1 MPAIE
6 IARFVDLSASTLHDI
21 LALRAEVFVVEQAC
35 AYLDIDGRDTAADT
49 LHLFVRD
56 DELGTVASYLR
67 VLCESDG
74 TRKIGR
80 VVTAP
85 GARRRGLAAALITEA
100 LTQSAPGPVVI
111 DAQAQLE
118 QWYAGFGFVVDGEP
132 FLEDDIRHVPMRRVN
147 AAATDADASEADAV
161 SADGV

>member
-1 MPAIE
+1 MLAIE
-6 IARFVDLSASTLHDI
+6 IARFVDLAAATLYEI

-35 AYLDIDGRDTAADT
+35 AYLDIDGRDTETTT

-56 DELGTVASYLR
+56 DDQRDTVVAYLR
-67 VLCESDG
+67 VLCEPDG

-85 GARRRGLAAALITEA
+85 GARSRGLAAKLVTEA
-100 LTQSAPGPVVI
+100 VAQAASADVVI

-132 FLEDDIRHVPMRRVN
+132 FLEDGIAHVPMRRVN
-147 AAATDADASEADAV
+147 AVAAADPAGA
-161 SADGV
+161 